1 MLRKQPELKVVMVPI
16 DELKPYENNAKKH
29 TNEQM
34 DAVEASI
41 REFDFTNPVIAWHD
55 EDGRPVIVAGHARA
69 EAARRQGLDA
79 VPVIFRDDWDDAKR
93 RAYVLVDNQTT
104 MMTGWDE
111 DLLSYELD
119 TLADVFDMEDFGF
132 EVDGPEDISA
142 VDEDDFDED
151 VEDRVKLGEVWRMG
165 DHVLLCGD
173 ATKPEN
179 VAKLMESLERIG
191 GGRLADL
198 LLTDPPYNVALGQHY
213 RPSELKQLHRRTDGL
228 VIENDEWD
236 SDEGFV
242 QFLADALGA
251 ASSALRDGG
260 SFYIWYASTQG
271 ANFLEGARRAGLQV
285 RQLLVWAKNTFAMGR
300 QDYQWRHELCLYGW
314 KAGAAHYFFDS
325 RSESTVLEAPRPN
338 PAKMSKRELVELCKE
353 LQGPR
358 VSTTVI
364 ECDKPSANEDHPTMK
379 PVRLFA
385 YQIRNSTERGGT
397 VLDPFGGSG
406 TSVIA
411 CEQIGRRCATME
423 LDPHY
428 ASVIVSRW
436 ESLTGREAVR
446 LD

>member
-55 EDGRPVIVAGHARA
+55 EDGCPVIVAGHARA

-104 MMTGWDE
+104 MMTGWD
-111 DLLSYELD
+111 DGLLSYELD

-191 GGRLADL
+191 G
-198 LLTDPPYNVALGQHY
+198 
-213 RPSELKQLHRRTDGL
+213 
-228 VIENDEWD
+228 
-236 SDEGFV
+236 
-242 QFLADALGA
+242 A
-251 ASSALRDGG
+251 AR
-260 SFYIWYASTQG
+260 
-271 ANFLEGARRAGLQV
+271 
-285 RQLLVWAKNTFAMGR
+285 
-300 QDYQWRHELCLYGW
+300 
-314 KAGAAHYFFDS
+314 
-325 RSESTVLEAPRPN
+325 
-338 PAKMSKRELVELCKE
+338 
-353 LQGPR
+353 
-358 VSTTVI
+358 
-364 ECDKPSANEDHPTMK
+364 
-379 PVRLFA
+379 
-385 YQIRNSTERGGT
+385 
-397 VLDPFGGSG
+397 
-406 TSVIA
+406 
-411 CEQIGRRCATME
+411 
-423 LDPHY
+423 
-428 ASVIVSRW
+428 
-436 ESLTGREAVR
+436 
-446 LD
+446 